1 MQVEELMTRDLVTIE
16 KDATVSEAI
25 SKMNTNDIQQLPIV
39 DNKKYVAMLTYKNI
53 LRRGSI
59 KTNSKVYNFS
69 INTPVVGEKAD
80 VIEAVRL
87 IKESGLNS
95 IPVVEKGILKGIITR
110 TDIIKNLEQIISNAK
125 NIKNFEI
132 MNSDVVTVEENEDIE
147 VAADKIRQLD
157 EYEIPVTKNGRLTGI
172 LRAREIIN
180 YAVMDKEKITYGE
193 YTSGKSKVEVVVS
206 SLMDSPVYVDE
217 DSNVLDTVS
226 VLLKNGLHI
235 VPVVDKNMKVTG
247 IIGISD
253 IINII
258 ETGSEEGFFIE
269 VSGLDQDDRDLYDIT
284 YFMADKFIKNVC
296 RIIGNTG
303 KLIFN
308 IRKYKTEGRGKYS
321 VRTKLITPKMI
332 MERDDADY
340 NYGKCISRILKNYE
354 STIKEK

>member
-110 TDIIKNLEQIISNAK
+110 TDIIKNLEKIISNAK

-180 YAVMDKEKITYGE
+180 YAVMDKEKISYGE
-193 YTSGKSKVEVVVS
+193 YTSGKSKVEVVAS

-217 DSNVLDTVS
+217 DSNVLDTVN

-321 VRTKLITPKMI
+321 VRTKLITPKMT